1 MEDKTKKKRV
11 QKRAVRKKTKATE
24 SVSIPAPAA
33 ETLTAPTMPSTPPA
47 PATETKKQRK
57 TSKAKSVSST
67 NSVSNAKSGS
77 SAKSKAKTPKVAA
90 HLPTFEQV
98 QLRAYFISERR
109 RKLGLPGDDSHD
121 WLTAERELREELS
134 V

>member
-11 QKRAVRKKTKATE
+11 QKRAVRKKAKATE
-24 SVSIPAPAA
+24 SVSVA
-33 ETLTAPTMPSTPPA
+33 APTADT
-47 PATETKKQRK
+47 PATKKARK
-57 TSKAKSVSST
+57 RSKVKSAVKTAKVI
-67 NSVSNAKSGS
+67 V
-77 SAKSKAKTPKVAA
+77 

-109 RKLGLPGDDSHD
+109 RKLGLPGDESHD
-121 WLTAERELREELS
+121 WLTAEQELREEPK

>member
-24 SVSIPAPAA
+24 SVSVA
-33 ETLTAPTMPSTPPA
+33 APTADKAEAKKPRKSSKGKS
-47 PATETKKQRK
+47 ATK
-57 TSKAKSVSST
+57 TLKVI
-67 NSVSNAKSGS
+67 GR
-77 SAKSKAKTPKVAA
+77 PKVIGKPKVIV

-109 RKLGLPGDDSHD
+109 RKLGLPGDESHD
-121 WLTAERELREELS
+121 WLTAEQELREELK

>member
-1 MEDKTKKKRV
+1 MEEKTKKKRV
-11 QKRAVRKKTKATE
+11 QKRAVRKKAKATE
-24 SVSIPAPAA
+24 PVAA
-33 ETLTAPTMPSTPPA
+33 AVNPVVK
-47 PATETKKQRK
+47 TETKKPRK
-57 TSKAKSVSST
+57 S
-67 NSVSNAKSGS
+67 SNAKSI
-77 SAKSKAKTPKVAA
+77 AKPRKSTT

-121 WLTAERELREELS
+121 WLSAERELREELT

>member
-24 SVSIPAPAA
+24 SVSVAAPTAD
-33 ETLTAPTMPSTPPA
+33 TLTAPAMPSTPPA
-47 PATETKKQRK
+47 PATETKKPQK
-57 TSKAKSVSST
+57 SSKAKSVLSAK
-67 NSVSNAKSGS
+67 SVSNAKSGS
-77 SAKSKAKTPKVAA
+77 SAKSKSNTPKLTA

-121 WLTAERELREELS
+121 WLTAEQELREELS

>member
-1 MEDKTKKKRV
+1 MEEKTKKKRV

-24 SVSIPAPAA
+24 SVSVAAAPVD
-33 ETLTAPTMPSTPPA
+33 TA
-47 PATETKKQRK
+47 ETKKPRK
-57 TSKAKSVSST
+57 ITKAKS
-67 NSVSNAKSGS
+67 G
-77 SAKSKAKTPKVAA
+77 AKTARLNRPKLIV

-109 RKLGLPGDDSHD
+109 RKLGLPGDESHD
-121 WLTAERELREELS
+121 WLTAERELRDELT